1 MKIYRTYSVSYYL
14 YIYST
19 KGVIDIMSQEIFHI
33 VWQSLNVLL
42 IIIWTYL
49 LIRIIKYFKNK

>member
-1 MKIYRTYSVSYYL
+1 
-14 YIYST
+14 
-19 KGVIDIMSQEIFHI
+19 MSQEIFHI

-42 IIIWTYL
+42 IIICIYI

>member
-1 MKIYRTYSVSYYL
+1 
-14 YIYST
+14 
-19 KGVIDIMSQEIFHI
+19 MSQEIFHI
-33 VWQSLNVLL
+33 VWQSLNILL